1 MQSSFFFFF
10 SSGCLFASWSLSFV
24 MVCFFLVVL
33 GAKIGV
39 VVCLVGAF
47 LVVLAQFEM
56 SLHHLISENNSCIS
70 YAATKIDGDPLV
82 KHL

>member
-1 MQSSFFFFF
+1 
-10 SSGCLFASWSLSFV
+10 

-70 YAATKIDGDPLV
+70 YAATKIDCDPGETIV
-82 KHL
+82 NQDIEHRIQRQ